1 MKALMVSMLAMASLA
16 AHAQRTDAVKKL
28 LELGKDSVVRLAI
41 ARLGEA
47 GFADIAPDQF
57 DWLKVQTDGHDV
69 RVIFDRSIQYFPMN
83 TFVVHTATVEL
94 VSTAVGWMPYG
105 EPKDPFAPIHL
116 YEYTAADRA
125 VIAMVLSVQDWQQD
139 KIALMITEEADSY
152 LITESTGSGE
162 AVYRWHKTTG
172 SLSEEGH
179 ADYAPEEFDDG
190 FREVDWENIK
200 TSNK

>member
-1 MKALMVSMLAMASLA
+1 MKALMVSMLAMVSLA
-16 AHAQRTDAVKKL
+16 AHAQRTDAVEKL

-116 YEYTAADRA
+116 YEYTAADRE
-125 VIAMVLSVQDWQQD
+125 VIAMVLSVQDWQHD
-139 KIALMITEEADSY
+139 EIALMIAEENDSY

-162 AVYRWHKTTG
+162 TVYRWHKTSG
-172 SLSEEGH
+172 ALSEEGH
-179 ADYAPEEFDDG
+179 GEFAPDDFDDG
-190 FREVDWENIK
+190 FREVDWEKIK